1 VIAEPPFE
9 AGAVKEMLALALPAI
24 AVTAVGA
31 PGTDVEADEDVAET
45 TLPEHPLR
53 STPTAAKI
61 RQDINIR
68 ARRTAAEVK

>member
-1 VIAEPPFE
+1 LE
-9 AGAVKEMLALALPAI
+9 AGAVKEMVTLALPAI

-31 PGTDVEADEDVAET
+31 PGTDVKADEDVAAT

-61 RQDINIR
+61 RPDINIR
-68 ARRTAAEVK
+68 ARRTAAGVK